1 MLTYSLKLQT
11 SDFLS
16 EISLHTLLM
25 QAQRDLCVLL
35 GLNQESFTY

>member
-1 MLTYSLKLQT
+1 MLTYSLKLLI
-11 SDFLS
+11 FLS

-35 GLNQESFTY
+35 GSNQETFTY